1 MIIRVPCGTF
11 LLSFKTHTLRIQSQN
26 MSMATLMLSCLR
38 RLPFGERSKETR
50 LFKYSQTRFQT
61 CAWKIFMMS
70 PAVATILLQFVRDSE
85 AFLLIYS
92 VGGGKGFCHYQTF
105 CFLWSIPLPSGYISI
120 EALGCLHSFLIKAGI
135 AVGERA
141 FEAEQYQVPLW
152 RAWGLS
158 GNAVLLKT
166 CLAI

>member
-1 MIIRVPCGTF
+1 MIIRVPCDTF

-61 CAWKIFMMS
+61 CAWKIFMLS
-70 PAVATILLQFVRDSE
+70 PAVATVLLQFVRDSE

-120 EALGCLHSFLIKAGI
+120 EALVCLHSFPIRAVI

-141 FEAEQYQVPLW
+141 YEAGQYQVPLW